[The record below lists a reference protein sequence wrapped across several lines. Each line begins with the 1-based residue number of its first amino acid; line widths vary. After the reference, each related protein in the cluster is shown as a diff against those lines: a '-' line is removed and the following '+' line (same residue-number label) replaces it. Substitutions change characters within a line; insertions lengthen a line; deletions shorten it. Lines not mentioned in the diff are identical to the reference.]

1 MGEMNFTFPPDLENW
16 IETRLAEGRHADAAD
31 YVRDLIRRDQDS
43 ALRWEEDTA
52 KLRSAIEAGEA
63 SGVSD
68 VNALDLIDRLILQR
82 QTAGG

>member
-52 KLRSAIEAGEA
+52 RLRSAIEAGEA
-63 SGVSD
+63 SGLSD
-68 VNALDLIDRLILQR
+68 VDPLDLIDRLISQR
-82 QTAGG
+82 QNAGD

>member
-1 MGEMNFTFPPDLENW
+1 MGETNLTFPPDLENW
-16 IETRLAEGRHADAAD
+16 IEIRLAEGRHTDAAD

-68 VNALDLIDRLILQR
+68 VDPLDLIDRLISQR
-82 QTAGG
+82 RTAGD